1 MFTLHNLS
9 LLIRD
14 VNVSRI
20 IRQNRKNTLDRYQN
34 APTLYQACSLLKT
47 GGGGGVVVKKMN
59 LKIQSIKINTYN
71 CVISVYVNVTH
82 LFVCS
87 HVGVP
92 QRFCFFG

>member
-1 MFTLHNLS
+1 MAKILKIDIKILLHCIKRAHS
-9 LLIRD
+9 LKP
-14 VNVSRI
+14 V
-20 IRQNRKNTLDRYQN
+20 
-34 APTLYQACSLLKT
+34 
-47 GGGGGVVVKKMN
+47 GGGGVVVKKMN

-71 CVISVYVNVTH
+71 CVISVYFNVTH

>member
-1 MFTLHNLS
+1 MAKILKIDIKILLHCIKRAHS
-9 LLIRD
+9 LKP
-14 VNVSRI
+14 V
-20 IRQNRKNTLDRYQN
+20 
-34 APTLYQACSLLKT
+34 
-47 GGGGGVVVKKMN
+47 GGGVVVKKMN

-71 CVISVYVNVTH
+71 CVLSVYVNVTH